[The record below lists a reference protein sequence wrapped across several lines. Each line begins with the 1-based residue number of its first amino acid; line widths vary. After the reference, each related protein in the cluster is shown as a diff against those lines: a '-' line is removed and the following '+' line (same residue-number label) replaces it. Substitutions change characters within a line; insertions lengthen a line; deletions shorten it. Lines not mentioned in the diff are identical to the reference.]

1 MQPVPPVPCDLG
13 GRGVLVTR
21 PAAQAAAL
29 CQLIEAA
36 NGRAI
41 AVPSIEIAP
50 VPNPEDAAARLAEPW
65 DLMYFVS
72 RNAVEQALALVP
84 DGTWPRVDR
93 IAAVGR
99 ATAQALRESG
109 RPPDLVPDQR
119 FDSESL
125 LRMPELAD
133 MRGRRVLIVR
143 GEGGRTLFAE
153 TLTARGAEVAF
164 AEVYRRLR
172 PDFDPAPLLASW
184 GQTVALVT
192 ATSEE
197 VLLNLLEMLGPPGRA
212 PLLATPLVVIAERT
226 AVTARGL
233 GFARVRVA
241 ERAEDTAIVAA
252 LCQCVDE
259 ESQAPGEQRL
269 SSPES

>member
-1 MQPVPPVPCDLG
+1 MEAPCDLG

-21 PAAQAAAL
+21 PAAQAADL

-50 VPNPEDAAARLAEPW
+50 TRDPAAAAALLAESW
-65 DLMYFVS
+65 DLLYFVS

-84 DGTWPRVDR
+84 DGRWPRVER

-99 ATAQALRESG
+99 ATARALADGG
-109 RPPDLVPDQR
+109 RAPDLVPEQR
-119 FDSESL
+119 FESESL
-125 LRMPELAD
+125 LALPELAD

-143 GEGGRTLFAE
+143 GEGGRALFAD
-153 TLTARGAEVAF
+153 TLRARGATVYF

-172 PDFDPAPLLASW
+172 PHFDPAPLLARW
-184 GQTVALVT
+184 AETVDLVT

-197 VLLNLLEMLGPPGRA
+197 VLTNLIEMLGPDGRA
-212 PLLATPLVVIAERT
+212 PLLATPLVVVAERT
-226 AVTARGL
+226 AEAARGL
-233 GFARVRVA
+233 GFSQVTVA
-241 ERAEDTAIVAA
+241 ARAEDSAILQA
-252 LCQCVDE
+252 LCRVIDQH
-259 ESQAPGEQRL
+259 S
-269 SSPES
+269 